1 MGKYWFVY
9 LAKALVA
16 FPGGF
21 GTLDEFFEVMTL
33 VQTGKLK
40 KKMPIVLYGSAF
52 WDQVINLEA
61 MVEHGTIAEKDLEL
75 FHKVDTVEDAYAVIT
90 RELTEEALDHPGG
103 EL

>member
-1 MGKYWFVY
+1 
-9 LAKALVA
+9 
-16 FPGGF
+16 
-21 GTLDEFFEVMTL
+21 
-33 VQTGKLK
+33 
-40 KKMPIVLYGSAF
+40 
-52 WDQVINLEA
+52 